1 MIVDRPEALE
11 LVHAYDQP
19 PSADFLIQEFFGTDF
34 SRSYLALQ
42 TLQDHSAE
50 QLWPALEQRWHAEAH
65 NDYGAHYF
73 FIRLFSRIGP
83 WPDEALRPDRIHP
96 CGGHHHTPAAI
107 HEIQAGSCVG
117 HGRFEAREGSRHNG
131 GVMA

>member
-1 MIVDRPEALE
+1 MRALRTLWPEDRLQNDGLDLIELLDGLIVDRPEALE

-65 NDYGAHYF
+65 NCLLYTSPSP
-73 FIRLFSRIGP
+73 R
-83 WPDEALRPDRIHP
+83 DR
-96 CGGHHHTPAAI
+96 G
-107 HEIQAGSCVG
+107 
-117 HGRFEAREGSRHNG
+117 
-131 GVMA
+131 

>member
-1 MIVDRPEALE
+1 MKRLLLLLFFHLVQLRFELLDGLIVDRPEALE

-42 TLQDHSAE
+42 TLQNHSAE

-83 WPDEALRPDRIHP
+83 WPDEALSLIKS
-96 CGGHHHTPAAI
+96 I
-107 HEIQAGSCVG
+107 LAGPSP
-117 HGRFEAREGSRHNG
+117 HAGRNS
-131 GVMA
+131 